1 MPVARTLS
9 AALAATTA
17 DKDEVAEARIWL
29 KRTESFLD
37 WVARHPKL
45 VEVNAEAAHL
55 LMRLRG
61 K

>member
-1 MPVARTLS
+1 MSVQRTLL
-9 AALAATTA
+9 AALDAAATDPDAAA
-17 DKDEVAEARIWL
+17 DARIWL

-55 LMRLRG
+55 LLRLRG
-61 K
+61 